1 MSSQNPP
8 PATHEHRGSHPERGN
23 DTLPRRGPGRHRL
36 LIACLAATAAL
47 TGCTTAGANDPL
59 QATAH
64 LVVATPAA
72 SPEPSRTAAGTVR
85 PAPAATLAAFDPA
98 TRTVVLA
105 GGATLSLFDARA
117 PQTPPR
123 TVTLPAAPTGLHTA
137 PNGTMLAAI
146 PAKNLVAR
154 VNLRTGTVE
163 TIPVAGGPVDAVD
176 LGGPLA
182 VALHDTHDV
191 AIVDH
196 GVVTRG
202 TGGNFQ
208 DPAQLL
214 TPGGTLLALDRLT
227 TSVTQLDTHTAA
239 AGDALRAGDGATNGV
254 TDRFGRALV
263 VDTRGSALLAFSTGP
278 LMLKQLYPVPGVP
291 YAIAYDPT
299 RDLAWVTLTAT
310 NEVVGYDVAGGE
322 PVERYRLP
330 TVRQPD
336 ALAVDPVSGQ
346 VFVASAAGEG
356 LQVVKV

>member
-1 MSSQNPP
+1 MSSHNTP
-8 PATHEHRGSHPERGN
+8 PAIHDHRRSLPGRDH
-23 DTLPRRGPGRHRL
+23 DTRPRRGARRRR
-36 LIACLAATAAL
+36 LIAACVAATTVL
-47 TGCTTAGANDPL
+47 TGCTTAGASDPL

-72 SPEPSRTAAGTVR
+72 SPKPSRTAAGTVLS
-85 PAPAATLAAFDPA
+85 APAANLAAFDPT

-137 PNGTMLAAI
+137 PDGTVLAAI
-146 PAKNLVAR
+146 PTKNLVAR
-154 VNLRTGTVE
+154 VNLRTGT
-163 TIPVAGGPVDAVD
+163 TTAIPVTGGPSDAVD

-214 TPGGTLLALDRLT
+214 TPGGTLLAVDRLT
-227 TSVTQLDTHTAA
+227 TSVTQLDQHTAA

-254 TDRFGRALV
+254 TDRYGRALV

-278 LMLKQLYPVPGVP
+278 LMLKQLYPVPGAP

-299 RDLAWVTLTAT
+299 RDLAWVSLTAT

-346 VFVASAAGEG
+346 VFIASAAGEG